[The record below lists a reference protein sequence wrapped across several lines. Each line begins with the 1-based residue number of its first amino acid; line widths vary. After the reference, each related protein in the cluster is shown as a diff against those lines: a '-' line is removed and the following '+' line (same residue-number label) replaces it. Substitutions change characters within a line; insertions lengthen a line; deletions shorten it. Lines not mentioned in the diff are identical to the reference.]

1 MPKQNKELRA
11 LTQNELQNRV
21 ADLRKE
27 LIKVNA
33 QVATGTIPKNP
44 YQIKNAKR
52 TIARIFTIQREREL
66 QQALEAA
73 KKEVSSAAK
82 PGKTGKGAKKI

>member
-11 LTQNELQNRV
+11 LNQNELQNRMT
-21 ADLRKE
+21 DLRKE
-27 LIKVNA
+27 LIKVNG

-44 YQIKNAKR
+44 HQIKNAKR

-73 KKEVSSAAK
+73 KKQVTSTTK
-82 PGKTGKGAKKI
+82 PAKTGKEAKKI